1 MNGMLCVKQGRSPAL
16 RFYGD
21 LIRLMAETCRGIIP
35 TCQCQEA
42 LNVSFG
48 NRPEMGKAC
57 GPNSPF
63 LVKLPSL
70 FDHFLTSWELELL
83 TYLSDHRLS
92 RDLWSM
98 LLLCT
103 VCYLGP
109 KLGLV
114 VRKHLASLGVESSEA
129 RGSSSSKSIRLKVTQ
144 IGSAMSFFL
153 S

>member
-1 MNGMLCVKQGRSPAL
+1 
-16 RFYGD
+16 
-21 LIRLMAETCRGIIP
+21 
-35 TCQCQEA
+35 
-42 LNVSFG
+42 
-48 NRPEMGKAC
+48 MGKAC
-57 GPNSPF
+57 GLNSPF
-63 LVKLPSL
+63 SVKLSGL
-70 FDHFLTSWELELL
+70 FDHFITSWELELL

-144 IGSAMSFFL
+144 IGSAMGFFL
-153 S
+153 W